1 MTITKPI
8 NHVKQVGD
16 KLTRNQRITFILLL
30 GGLMSL
36 MPFSIDPYLPSFP
49 AIAKHFDVSRASV
62 QFTLTG
68 VTIGFAIGQL
78 LAGPLSDALGRRRP
92 LLFANTFFVV
102 GALGSCFAPNIEAFF
117 CLRLLMALGAAASAV
132 VSSAVVRDLYVGSP
146 MIKMLSRVFFIQG
159 LAPIAGPILGAQL
172 LKILSWQQVF
182 LFFGGFAV
190 LILLLTSKF
199 LVETLHS
206 NKRRVKGFDG
216 MAGRF
221 RAVLRDRIYVGL
233 LIVSVV
239 QTIALFSYL
248 NVFSFLYQQGF
259 HISLENF
266 GWFFAM
272 NSACS
277 WAGVQLASKLAR
289 SFPPQWILL
298 ITLVLATFVGFGL
311 LVAGLTNGP
320 FALVAALLAAFMLV
334 FGATITPISAISL
347 AQHGSEAGTAASLM
361 GVLNFVVT
369 SLVSPL
375 YGYLTLT
382 TSAGVGGVIAGCYVV
397 ALLSMIFIVRPSTV
411 PVMAR

>member
-1 MTITKPI
+1 MTNTKPI
-8 NHVKQVGD
+8 RHVKQVGD

-30 GGLMSL
+30 AGLMSL

-49 AIAKHFDVSRASV
+49 AIAKYFDVSRASV

-92 LLFANTFFVV
+92 LLFANSFFVL
-102 GALGSCFAPNIEAFF
+102 GALGSCFAPNIEVFF
-117 CLRLLMALGAAASAV
+117 AMRLLMAVGAAASAV
-132 VSSAVVRDLYVGSP
+132 VSSAIIRDLYVGSP

-159 LAPIAGPILGAQL
+159 LAPIVGPILGAQL
-172 LKILSWQQVF
+172 LKVLSWEQVF
-182 LFFGGFAV
+182 LFFGAYAV
-190 LILLLTSKF
+190 LILGLTSKF
-199 LVETLHS
+199 LVETLHRD
-206 NKRRVKGFDG
+206 KRRAKGFDG
-216 MAGRF
+216 MASRF

-233 LIVSVV
+233 LVVSVT

-277 WAGVQLASKLAR
+277 WVGVQLASKLAR
-289 SFPPQWILL
+289 RYPPQWILL
-298 ITLVLATFVGFGL
+298 FTLVLATAVGFGL
-311 LVAGLTNGP
+311 LIAGLTNAP
-320 FALVAALLAAFMLV
+320 FAIVAGLFAAFMLV
-334 FGATITPISAISL
+334 FGATLTPISAISL

-361 GVLNFVVT
+361 GVLNFVIT

-375 YGYLTLT
+375 FGYLTLT
-382 TSAGVGGVIAGCYVV
+382 TSAGVGAVVGGSYLV
-397 ALLSMIFIVRPSTV
+397 ALLSMIFIVRPRSV
-411 PVMAR
+411 PAMAR

>member
-1 MTITKPI
+1 VTITKPI

-132 VSSAVVRDLYVGSP
+132 VSSAIVRDLYVGSP

-361 GVLNFVVT
+361 GVLNFVIT

>member
-1 MTITKPI
+1 
-8 NHVKQVGD
+8 
-16 KLTRNQRITFILLL
+16 
-30 GGLMSL
+30 
-36 MPFSIDPYLPSFP
+36 
-49 AIAKHFDVSRASV
+49 
-62 QFTLTG
+62 
-68 VTIGFAIGQL
+68 
-78 LAGPLSDALGRRRP
+78 
-92 LLFANTFFVV
+92 VV

-132 VSSAVVRDLYVGSP
+132 VSSAIVRDLYVGSP

-172 LKILSWQQVF
+172 LKILNWQQVF

-361 GVLNFVVT
+361 GVLNFVIT

-382 TSAGVGGVIAGCYVV
+382 TSAGVGGVIAGCYLV